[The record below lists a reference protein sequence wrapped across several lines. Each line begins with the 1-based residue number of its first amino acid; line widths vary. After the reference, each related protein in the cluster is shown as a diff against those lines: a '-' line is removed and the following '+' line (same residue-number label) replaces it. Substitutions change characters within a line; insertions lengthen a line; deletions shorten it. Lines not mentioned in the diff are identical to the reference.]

1 MHTELTKTYS
11 SHREAENLLRIQQQ
25 EKLYDYYISD
35 ELKILKRLNNVLA
48 VTFDEDDIE
57 EFQKEYVNITKKVI
71 NQLAIV
77 YKEPAQ
83 RTLQSS
89 GKPDEKL
96 TKYYSSIL
104 PANVNTTD
112 KSAHRYSK
120 LFNTSLTRVNFRNGR
135 VVYDVLPSHL
145 FDVITDDNDPYMLK
159 QISYDKYI
167 KNADGDDELYTVFW
181 TKDKHYMRQVLEVGD
196 KYIFGDEV
204 PIGNNKE
211 MINPYRVIPFAVMRM
226 EMQGDFWGTGQCDLA
241 NVNEQLNFLLTD
253 LTNGGIIMQSWG
265 TPFLANTGLEEKN
278 KKVRFGPKHPIA
290 VKQTN
295 SEFPPVFEYKN
306 ANPLISEVRATIDWK
321 IKMIALTKGLNPN
334 SFLADAKAASG
345 YSKII
350 DSLEQLEIRRD
361 DIEPCRIYEDER
373 FNITRK
379 VVNYHTEFQE
389 NGLEKIPDDE
399 YLAVDFAEIN
409 IPQTTDENI
418 KENEFKLKNGL
429 ISVVDLMKKQN
440 PDLTDEEIKEKIK
453 RNMEVNKKIANNK

>member
-11 SHREAENLLRIQQQ
+11 SHRERENLLRIQQQ

-35 ELKILKRLNNVLA
+35 ELKILKRLNDVLGI
-48 VTFDEDDIE
+48 TFDEDDVD

-83 RTLQSS
+83 RTIIKS

-96 TKYYSSIL
+96 TKYLSSIL
-104 PANVNTTD
+104 PANVNTLD
-112 KSAHRYSK
+112 KIAHRYSK
-120 LFNTSLTRVNFRNGR
+120 LFNTSLTRVNFRNGK
-135 VVYDVLPSHL
+135 VVYDVLPSYL
-145 FDVITDDNDPYMLK
+145 FDVITDDNDPYMLT
-159 QISYDKYI
+159 QVSYDKYI
-167 KNADGDDELYTVFW
+167 KNEDGDDELYTVFW

-196 KYIFGDEV
+196 KYIYGDEV
-204 PIGNNKE
+204 PIGNNGE
-211 MINPYRVIPFAVMRM
+211 MVNPYGVIPFAVMRM

-306 ANPLISEVRATIDWK
+306 ANPLIAEVRATIDWK

-345 YSKII
+345 YSKIV

-373 FNITRK
+373 FDITRA
-379 VVNYHTEFQE
+379 VVNYHAEFPE
-389 NGLEKIPDDE
+389 NGLEKLPDDI
-399 YLAVDFAEIN
+399 YLAVDFADIN
-409 IPQTTDENI
+409 IPQTTDEKI

-429 ISVVDLMKKQN
+429 MSIIDIMKEQN
-440 PDLTDEEIKEKIK
+440 PDLTDEEIEARLKK
-453 RNMEVNKKIANNK
+453 NLEVNSRLKG